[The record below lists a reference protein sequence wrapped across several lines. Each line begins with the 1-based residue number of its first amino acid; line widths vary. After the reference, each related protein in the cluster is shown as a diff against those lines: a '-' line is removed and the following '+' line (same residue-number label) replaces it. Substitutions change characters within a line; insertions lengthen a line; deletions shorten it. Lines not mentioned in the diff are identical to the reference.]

1 MQKSLEIY
9 YVCKCDSIDIILVAH
24 KCTFSMSPESQW
36 MGRIAADAGETWLG
50 TREPSN
56 VRFLPLTGRTH
67 LNFIL
72 ISTHERNFMY
82 IISLDVSS
90 MFNQP
95 TKLIKYLQMFLDVDC
110 RDLKYTYS
118 PSKEIDTA
126 AQRLEHKLR
135 G

>member
-1 MQKSLEIY
+1 
-9 YVCKCDSIDIILVAH
+9 
-24 KCTFSMSPESQW
+24 
-36 MGRIAADAGETWLG
+36 MGRIAAGAAETWLG
-50 TREPSN
+50 TREPLN
-56 VRFLPLTGRTH
+56 VRFLPLTGRIH
-67 LNFIL
+67 LNFHL
-72 ISTHERNFMY
+72 DLNSTHERNFMY

-110 RDLKYTYS
+110 RDLKYTYA
-118 PSKEIDTA
+118 PTKEIDTA